1 MTGTGERKLD
11 DIFTALADP
20 GRRGMVDR
28 LSVGP
33 ATVKE
38 LAEPAGMG
46 LPSALKHL
54 RVLEKGGIVVS
65 TKAGRT
71 RTYRIDPTAFGAIN
85 AWVRQREAAMNAA
98 FDSLVAAIAES
109 PGGEDET

>member
-1 MTGTGERKLD
+1 MAERKLD

-28 LSVGP
+28 LSIGP

-54 RVLEKGGIVVS
+54 RVLEKGGIVMS
-65 TKAGRT
+65 TKTGRT
-71 RTYRIDPTAFGAIN
+71 RTYRIDTSAFHVID
-85 AWVRQREAAMNAA
+85 AWVRQREATMNAA
-98 FDSLVAAIAES
+98 FDRLVLAIAEGS
-109 PGGEDET
+109 EGEDGA

>member
-1 MTGTGERKLD
+1 MTQTTERRLD

-28 LSVGP
+28 LSIGP

-65 TKAGRT
+65 TKTGRT
-71 RTYRIDPTAFGAIN
+71 RTYRIDEGAFGAID

-98 FDSLVAAIAES
+98 FDRLVQAIAENPS
-109 PGGEDET
+109 GDGEA

>member
-1 MTGTGERKLD
+1 MTQTAERRLD

-28 LSVGP
+28 LSIGP

-71 RTYRIDPTAFGAIN
+71 RTYRIDPSAFGAID

-98 FDSLVAAIAES
+98 FDRLVQAIAENPS
-109 PGGEDET
+109 GDSEA